1 MDLDGAR
8 KDQQAIKAKVK
19 TLETEKEA
27 INTVIASLEEELHVV
42 IEKRD
47 KVYEKIRELRNKRE
61 EGVFLYFY
69 IHILCLKHSFLIT
82 YHVTCLSRILAFT
95 RTARS

>member
-27 INTVIASLEEELHVV
+27 INTVIASLEEELHVA

-61 EGVFLYFY
+61 EGVCLYF
-69 IHILCLKHSFLIT
+69 
-82 YHVTCLSRILAFT
+82 
-95 RTARS
+95 

>member
-61 EGVFLYFY
+61 EGVCLYF
-69 IHILCLKHSFLIT
+69 
-82 YHVTCLSRILAFT
+82 
-95 RTARS
+95 